1 MKSAL
6 RGKIISEV
14 EVTNLDPQGF
24 WLLLDDRE
32 LFVAFTQFPWFQDA
46 TVREITTVERPN
58 AHHLRWPHLDLD
70 LAVESIEHPERFPLM
85 SRAWPN
91 RPLQRTGRP
100 RKRSRKI
107 AVSPRRRPRR

>member
-1 MKSAL
+1 MKSGP

-14 EVTNLDPQGF
+14 EVTNLDTQGF

-58 AHHLRWPHLDLD
+58 AHHLHWPHLDVD

-85 SRAWPN
+85 SRARPD
-91 RPLQRTGRP
+91 RPLQRMGP
-100 RKRSRKI
+100 
-107 AVSPRRRPRR
+107 

>member
-14 EVTNLDPQGF
+14 EVTNLDPQGC

-46 TVREITTVERPN
+46 TVREITTIERPN
-58 AHHLRWPHLDLD
+58 AHHLRWPHLDVD
-70 LAVESIEHPERFPLM
+70 LAFESIEHPERFPLM
-85 SRAWPN
+85 SRGRPS
-91 RPLQRTGRP
+91 RPLRRTGSP
-100 RKRSRKI
+100 RKNSRRT
-107 AVSPRRRPRR
+107 AVSPRRRRRR